1 MTEKLLKQMIGI
13 VDANM
18 EYYKCDFY
26 KCDLQMLYNCEKLD
40 KYDDPSVPEF
50 WWEVNASHT
59 HLLIIDEDN
68 LRNVLNENESCRFSF
83 LRKPMSFLYGSF
95 YYWIKNYNKQSKF
108 YHYDPKEDVLSELS
122 AHEAKQQIDD
132 IAAPIGKRL
141 YEEVVAEH
149 PKEAELCNAHV
160 PIKFASGNIYRRF
173 VQLVETHPDGKKL
186 LERIRRFRSYP
197 RCAVNHYIQIAN
209 DFEKTDFV
217 FSEMINDKCH
227 LFGGIIYS
235 KSAHDWFLHT

>member
-1 MTEKLLKQMIGI
+1 MTEKLLKQMISI
-13 VDANM
+13 VDKTM
-18 EYYKCDFY
+18 EFYKTDFY
-26 KCDLQMLYNCEKLD
+26 KYDLGSIYEHVERN
-40 KYDDPSVPEF
+40 DDGNLVTPEF
-50 WWEVNASHT
+50 WWEVNVSHT
-59 HLLIIDEDN
+59 HLLIISEAN
-68 LRNVLNENESCRFSF
+68 LRNILKEDESCRFSF

-95 YYWIKNYNKQSKF
+95 DYWIKNYNKQSKF

-141 YEEVVAEH
+141 YEEMVAEH

>member
-18 EYYKCDFY
+18 EYYKSDFY
-26 KCDLQMLYNCEKLD
+26 KCDLKMLYNCEKLD

-68 LRNVLNENESCRFSF
+68 LRNVLNEIESCRFSF
-83 LRKPMSFLYGSF
+83 LRQPLSFVYGSF
-95 YYWIKNYNKQSKF
+95 SYWTSNYAEYSKF
-108 YHYDPKEDVLSELS
+108 YHYDQKSNELVEVTAS
-122 AHEAKQQIDD
+122 EAKQQIEDV
-132 IAAPIGKRL
+132 AAPIVGRL
-141 YEEVVAEH
+141 REEVVAKH
-149 PKEAELCNAHV
+149 PKEAELFNTHV
-160 PIKFASGNIYRRF
+160 PVKFASGNIYRRF
-173 VQLVETHPDGKKL
+173 VELVENHPDGKKL
-186 LERIRRFRSYP
+186 LTRVRQFRNYP

-235 KSAHDWFLHT
+235 KSSHDWFLHT